1 MRFLNGIGR
10 LVGLGAIV
18 LAAGLVM
25 TSTGAHADI
34 GMALPGQMGFQR
46 AVTPV
51 MEDIESF
58 HNFLMVII
66 TAIVVLVS
74 VLLIIAMVRFNRKAN
89 PVPSKTSH
97 NTLIEVLWT
106 VLPVMILMVI
116 AIPSFRLLYKQLIIP
131 PAEVTIKATGSQ
143 WFWSYDY
150 PDEGDISFDANLV
163 PDDELKPGQP
173 RLLATDEVVVVP
185 VDEVVRVIVT
195 GADVIHSWTVPA
207 FGVKIDAIP
216 GRLNET
222 WFKAERTGTYYG
234 QCSELCGQ
242 GHAFMPI
249 EVKVVSKEDFAA
261 WVAQKKASASI
272 ETPATNIKLAQVSST
287 NSGAAR

>member
-10 LVGLGAIV
+10 LVGLGAIA
-18 LAAGLVM
+18 LMAGLIL
-25 TSTGAHADI
+25 TSTGAFADI
-34 GMALPGQMGFQR
+34 GMPVPGQLGFQQ
-46 AVTPV
+46 AATPV
-51 MEDIESF
+51 MEDIENF

-74 VLLIIAMVRFNRKAN
+74 ALLVVVMIRFNRKAN

-106 VLPVMILMVI
+106 VLPVLVLMVI

-143 WFWSYDY
+143 WYWSYEY
-150 PDEGDISFDANLV
+150 PDNGDITFDANLV
-163 PDDELKPGQP
+163 PDDELKPDQP

-185 VDEVVRVIVT
+185 VNEVVRVIVT

-261 WVAQKKASASI
+261 WVAQKTSGASL
-272 ETPATNIKLAQVSST
+272 ETPTTTLKLAQVSST
-287 NSGAAR
+287 NHGAAR

>member
-10 LVGLGAIV
+10 VVVLGAIA
-18 LAAGLVM
+18 LAAGFIL

-34 GMALPGQMGFQR
+34 GMAVPGQMGFQR
-46 AVTPV
+46 AATPV

-66 TAIVVLVS
+66 TLI
-74 VLLIIAMVRFNRKAN
+74 VLLVMALIAIAAIRFNRKAN
-89 PVPSKTSH
+89 PVPTKTSH
-97 NTLIEVLWT
+97 NTVIEVLWT

-116 AIPSFRLLYKQLIIP
+116 AIPSFRLLYKQLVIP
-131 PAEVTIKATGSQ
+131 PAALTIKATGSQ
-143 WFWSYDY
+143 WYWSYEY
-150 PDEGDISFDANLV
+150 PDNGDISFDSNLV
-163 PDDELKPGQP
+163 PEDELKPGQP
-173 RLLATDEVVVVP
+173 RLLTTDEVVVVP
-185 VDEVVRVIVT
+185 VNEVVRVIVT
-195 GADVIHSWTVPA
+195 GADVIHSWAVPA

-222 WFKAERTGTYYG
+222 WFQAERTGTYYG

-261 WVAQKKASASI
+261 WVAQKKASASL
-272 ETPATNIKLAQVSST
+272 ETPAPSLMLAQASGT
-287 NSGAAR
+287 ISGAAH